1 MAGQTTSD
9 NFKKWFGDWENDPK
23 NSSKVVNEKGEP
35 LMMYHGTSSDFNIF
49 DKKLIKS
56 TNYGKGFYFTS
67 DLSKAQQYGE
77 NIKAVYLDVKN
88 PLDLTTS
95 ANDAEFNKWYNKKNS
110 PYDGYIVSFNDGEK
124 MVVVNSSSQI
134 KSATDNIGTFDANNP
149 DIRYQKHGVAN
160 PLEKDISAQR
170 ATQIQNIR
178 NGKSVEQIAKD
189 YGIDIKIVDK
199 ITTLEGLRAYGK
211 YSDGIITLAENIKEG
226 TAPHELFHATFD
238 LVDSSRKENI
248 LRQIEK
254 SKGLDSL
261 NAEEYLADSFSE
273 YFRTGKFD
281 TKTFG
286 KGLVE
291 KIKQYFYQVKQF
303 ITGANKNKAQIKK
316 LFDEILDGEIDRDML
331 GESLGNKKSATLLN
345 QLQEAGGRP
354 WGTPSS
360 KRIQISVDNA
370 NLFKRKMDNLKKGIQ
385 N

>member
-1 MAGQTTSD
+1 
-9 NFKKWFGDWENDPK
+9 
-23 NSSKVVNEKGEP
+23 VNEKGEP

-88 PLDLTTS
+88 PLDITTP

-189 YGIDIKIVDK
+189 YGVDIKIVDK
-199 ITTLEGLRAYGK
+199 ITTPEGLRAYGK
-211 YSDGIITLAENIKEG
+211 YGDGVITLAEKIKEG

-238 LVDSSRKENI
+238 MVDHARKESI

-303 ITGANKNKAQIKK
+303 ITGANKNKAQVKK

-331 GESLGNKKSATLLN
+331 GEVLENKKGDATLN
-345 QLQEAGGRP
+345 QLQEAEGSLVTSP
-354 WGTPSS
+354 KKS
-360 KRIQISVDNA
+360 IQINPNNA
-370 NLFKRKMDNLKKGIQ
+370 RDFKKNLNNINVSQLNPESFLITLKQALGV
-385 N
+385 